1 MARLF
6 ITQREIDFISDI
18 TKEVI
23 KDVVG
28 AKIRYYLVSEIKTK
42 THEVYDEAV
51 KKIFDNPII
60 IDALVDS
67 SYEKD
72 TVITSAGVDKQYKA
86 EVFVQYR
93 DMIEKGINIC
103 IGDYF
108 TYSDIIWEI
117 TEARS
122 MRNIYGFA
130 EHADGMR
137 LVGYPARQGA
147 IDLLIK
153 GPTDI
158 GYSDADAV
166 QKQFYQQRGFETNA
180 EGITGDKRALIEN
193 GILEL
198 PESGPREVST
208 RADEHDRS
216 TFYDEE

>member
-6 ITQREIDFISDI
+6 ITQRELDFISDI
-18 TKEVI
+18 TKEVC
-23 KDVVG
+23 KDIVG
-28 AKIRYYLVSEIKTK
+28 SKIYYYPVSEIKTK

-60 IDALVDS
+60 IDAFVDS

-72 TVITSAGVDKQYKA
+72 TIINSTGIDKSYKA
-86 EVFVQYR
+86 EVFLQYR
-93 DMIEKGINIC
+93 DMAEKGITPC
-103 IGDYF
+103 IGDF
-108 TYSDIIWEI
+108 FSYSDIVWEI
-117 TEARS
+117 TEART

-137 LVGYPARQGA
+137 IVGYPARQGT

-158 GYSDADAV
+158 TYADADAV
-166 QKQFYQQRGFETNA
+166 QKQFYQQRGFASNQDGT
-180 EGITGDKRALIEN
+180 TGDKRALVEK
-193 GILEL
+193 GVLEL
-198 PESGPREVST
+198 PEDGPREVSV
-208 RADEHDRS
+208 RSDEHDRS

>member
-18 TKEVI
+18 TKEII
-23 KDVVG
+23 KDISG
-28 AKIRYYLVSEIKTK
+28 QRLLYYPVSEIKTK

-60 IDALVDS
+60 IEAFVDS

-72 TVITSAGVDKQYKA
+72 TVINTFGVNKEYKC
-86 EVFVQYR
+86 ECFIQYR
-93 DMIEKGINIC
+93 DMVEKGITPC
-103 IGDYF
+103 IGDF
-108 TYSDIIWEI
+108 FSYSDIIWEI
-117 TEARS
+117 TEART

-137 LVGYPARQGA
+137 IVGYPARQGT

-158 GYSDADAV
+158 TYKDADAV
-166 QKQFYQQRGFETNA
+166 QKQFYQQRGFDSNA
-180 EGITGDKRALIEN
+180 EGATGDKRALIEN
-193 GILEL
+193 GVLEL
-198 PESGPREVST
+198 PEDGPREVST